1 MGTDQIRHCRI
12 RTISNIRA
20 DHCLLYYIGNSV
32 QRIFYLQIVKGQEYL
47 DDYKLQIQKTKEIQ
61 GTRGNIYDRNGN
73 LLAYNELAYSV
84 TIEDNGS
91 YDSIAQQNKVLNKT
105 ISSVIKMVESNGD
118 TVINNF
124 GIILDSNNMYQ
135 FVAQNETQKLRFI
148 ADVYGKSTI
157 DKLSK
162 KQKETTADD

>member
-1 MGTDQIRHCRI
+1 MPELVYTILVTLILYQIILHITRNWKQKSKGVQVNLYSLWERI
-12 RTISNIRA
+12 KSGIAEFVQSRIFVLIIVFCITSAI
-20 DHCLLYYIGNSV
+20 LV

-124 GIILDSNNMYQ
+124 WNHFGQ
-135 FVAQNETQKLRFI
+135 
-148 ADVYGKSTI
+148 
-157 DKLSK
+157 
-162 KQKETTADD
+162 